1 MSKKGVG
8 SRAKGDKA
16 EVLAALQAANEELRA
31 KLTDIQIELQQEKSK
46 VSRVEREK
54 NQELKQVREHEQH
67 KNAVLLTE
75 LKSKLHEE
83 KMKELQ
89 AVREALLRQ
98 HEAELLRVI
107 KIKDNENQRLQALLH
122 ALRDGG
128 PEKVKTGLLS
138 EAKEEAKKG
147 FEVEKVKMQQEILE
161 LKGAKRQVEE
171 ALTMVMQADK
181 IKAAEIRSVYHL
193 HQEEISRI
201 KKECER
207 EIRRLMEE
215 IKFKDRAVF
224 VLERELG
231 IQAGHAQR
239 LQLQKEAL
247 DEQLSQVK
255 EADRHL
261 GSPRRELPYA
271 SGAGD
276 TSDHSGSPEQQLDEK
291 DARRFQLK
299 IAELSAII
307 RKLEDRNA
315 LLSEERNELLKR
327 LREAESQYKPLLDKN
342 KRLTRKNESLSHT
355 LRRMEN
361 KLKFV
366 TQENIE
372 MERDKLLRFRKQR
385 KKMAKLPK
393 PVVVETFFGYDEE
406 ASLESDGSSISYQ
419 TDRTDQT
426 PCTPDDDL
434 EEGMAKEETEL
445 RFRQLT
451 MEYQALQR
459 AYALLQ
465 EQVGGT
471 LDAERE
477 VKTREQLQAEV
488 QRAQAQIEDLEKALA
503 EEGQDMKWIGEKQAL
518 YRRNQELV
526 EQIKQMETQE
536 ARLKHEVQDVKDQ
549 NELLEFRILELE
561 ERERKSPAINFHHIP
576 FVDGKSPLQAYCE
589 AEGVTDIQV
598 TELMKK
604 LDILGDNAN
613 LTNEEQVVVIQA
625 RTVLTLAE
633 KWLQQMEEMETA
645 LQRKMVDLE
654 SEKELFSKQKGY
666 LDEELD
672 YRKQALDQAHKHI
685 LELEAMLFDALQQEA
700 GAKVAELLSEEEREK
715 LRVAVEQ
722 WKRQVMSELRERDAQ
737 ILRERMELLQLAQ
750 QSDRLLIKGGKVVN
764 DDQSFYADLYVEDG
778 LVKQIGENLIV
789 PGGIRTID
797 AHGLLVLPGGVDVH
811 TRLQMPALGMTP
823 ADDFCQGTKA
833 ALAGGTTMI
842 LDHVF
847 PDVGVSLLAAYEQW
861 RERADA
867 GACCDY
873 SLHVDIPRWHE
884 SIREELEALVKDKGV
899 NSFLVFMA
907 YKDRCQCTDGQMYE
921 IFSIIRDLGALA
933 QVHAENGD
941 IVEEEQKR
949 LLELGITGPE
959 GHVLSHPDEVEA
971 EAVYRAVTIA
981 KQANCPLYVTK
992 VMSKAAAD
1000 VVARAKRRGVVVFG
1014 EPLTA
1019 SLGTDGSHY
1028 WSKNWAK
1035 AAAFV
1040 TSPPINPDPTT
1051 ADHLTSL
1058 LASGDLQVTG
1068 SAHCTF
1074 TTAQKAVGKD
1084 NFTLIPEGTNGV
1096 EERMSVVWEKCVAS
1110 GKMDENEFVAVTST
1124 NAAKIFNF
1132 YPRKGRVAVGSD
1144 ADLVIWNPKA
1154 TKIISAKSHNLN
1166 VEYNIFEGVECRG
1179 APTVVISQ
1187 GRVVL
1192 EDGHLFVT
1200 PGAGRFIPRK
1210 TFPDFVYKR
1219 IKARNRPLMPGSL
1232 DLQLAEI
1239 HGVPRGLYDGPV
1251 HEVMVP
1257 AKPGGGS
1264 QARASCP
1271 GKISVPP
1278 VRNLHQSGFSL
1289 SGSQADDHI
1298 ARRTAQKIM
1307 APPGGRSNITS
1318 LS

>member
-1 MSKKGVG
+1 MSKKGAG

-16 EVLAALQAANEELRA
+16 EALAALQAANEELRA

-54 NQELKQVREHEQH
+54 SQELRQVREHEQH
-67 KNAVLLTE
+67 KHAVLVTE
-75 LKSKLHEE
+75 LKSKLHED

-98 HEAELLRVI
+98 HEAELLRVV
-107 KIKDNENQRLQALLH
+107 KIKDNENQRLQALLT
-122 ALRDGG
+122 ALRDGA
-128 PEKVKTGLLS
+128 PDKVKTVLLS
-138 EAKEEAKKG
+138 EAKEEAKRG
-147 FEVEKVKMQQEILE
+147 FEVEKVRMQQEISE

-171 ALTMVMQADK
+171 ALTVAIQADK
-181 IKAAEIRSVYHL
+181 VKAAEMRSVYHL

-201 KKECER
+201 KRECER

-231 IQAGHAQR
+231 VQAGHAQR

-276 TSDHSGSPEQQLDEK
+276 ASDHSGSPLDEK

-342 KRLTRKNESLSHT
+342 KRLTRKNEELSHT

-366 TQENIE
+366 TQENVE
-372 MERDKLLRFRKQR
+372 MRQRARIIRRPSSLNDLDQSQDEREIDFLKLQIVEQQNLIDELSKTLETAGYVKSVLERDKLLRYRKQR

-488 QRAQAQIEDLEKALA
+488 QRAQTQIQDLEKALA
-503 EEGQDMKWIGEKQAL
+503 EQGQDMKWIEEKQAL

-526 EQIKQMETQE
+526 EKIKQMETEE
-536 ARLKHEVQDVKDQ
+536 ARLKHEVQDAKDQ

-561 ERERKSPAINFHHIP
+561 ERERKSPAINFHHTP
-576 FVDGKSPLQAYCE
+576 FVDGKSPLQVYCE

-598 TELMKK
+598 PELMKK

-613 LTNEEQVVVIQA
+613 LTNEEQVIVIQA

-633 KWLQQMEEMETA
+633 KWLQQIEETELA
-645 LQRKMVDLE
+645 LQRKMADLE

-672 YRKQALDQAHKHI
+672 YRKQSLDQAHKHI
-685 LELEAMLFDALQQEA
+685 LELEAMLYDALQQEA
-700 GAKVAELLSEEEREK
+700 GAKVAQLLSEEEREK
-715 LRVAVEQ
+715 LKVAVEQ

-750 QSDRLLIKGGKVVN
+750 QRIK
-764 DDQSFYADLYVEDG
+764 
-778 LVKQIGENLIV
+778 
-789 PGGIRTID
+789 
-797 AHGLLVLPGGVDVH
+797 
-811 TRLQMPALGMTP
+811 
-823 ADDFCQGTKA
+823 
-833 ALAGGTTMI
+833 
-842 LDHVF
+842 
-847 PDVGVSLLAAYEQW
+847 
-861 RERADA
+861 
-867 GACCDY
+867 
-873 SLHVDIPRWHE
+873 
-884 SIREELEALVKDKGV
+884 ELEERIEA
-899 NSFLVFMA
+899 
-907 YKDRCQCTDGQMYE
+907 
-921 IFSIIRDLGALA
+921 
-933 QVHAENGD
+933 
-941 IVEEEQKR
+941 QKR
-949 LLELGITGPE
+949 QIKELE
-959 GHVLSHPDEVEA
+959 
-971 EAVYRAVTIA
+971 
-981 KQANCPLYVTK
+981 
-992 VMSKAAAD
+992 
-1000 VVARAKRRGVVVFG
+1000 
-1014 EPLTA
+1014 
-1019 SLGTDGSHY
+1019 
-1028 WSKNWAK
+1028 
-1035 AAAFV
+1035 
-1040 TSPPINPDPTT
+1040 
-1051 ADHLTSL
+1051 
-1058 LASGDLQVTG
+1058 
-1068 SAHCTF
+1068 
-1074 TTAQKAVGKD
+1074 
-1084 NFTLIPEGTNGV
+1084 
-1096 EERMSVVWEKCVAS
+1096 EK
-1110 GKMDENEFVAVTST
+1110 F
-1124 NAAKIFNF
+1124 
-1132 YPRKGRVAVGSD
+1132 
-1144 ADLVIWNPKA
+1144 
-1154 TKIISAKSHNLN
+1154 
-1166 VEYNIFEGVECRG
+1166 
-1179 APTVVISQ
+1179 
-1187 GRVVL
+1187 
-1192 EDGHLFVT
+1192 LFL
-1200 PGAGRFIPRK
+1200 FL
-1210 TFPDFVYKR
+1210 F
-1219 IKARNRPLMPGSL
+1219 
-1232 DLQLAEI
+1232 
-1239 HGVPRGLYDGPV
+1239 
-1251 HEVMVP
+1251 
-1257 AKPGGGS
+1257 
-1264 QARASCP
+1264 
-1271 GKISVPP
+1271 
-1278 VRNLHQSGFSL
+1278 FSL
-1289 SGSQADDHI
+1289 AFILWS
-1298 ARRTAQKIM
+1298 
-1307 APPGGRSNITS
+1307 
-1318 LS
+1318 

>member
-1 MSKKGVG
+1 MSKKGMG
-8 SRAKGDKA
+8 GRGKGDKA

-54 NQELKQVREHEQH
+54 NQELRQVREHEQH

-75 LKSKLHEE
+75 LKTKLHEE

-122 ALRDGG
+122 ALRDGA
-128 PEKVKTGLLS
+128 PDKAKIVLLS

-147 FEVEKVKMQQEILE
+147 FEAEKIKMQQEISE
-161 LKGAKRQVEE
+161 LKGAKKQVEE
-171 ALTMVMQADK
+171 ALTIAVQADK

-231 IQAGHAQR
+231 VQAGHAQR

-271 SGAGD
+271 GGAGD
-276 TSDHSGSPEQQLDEK
+276 ASDHSGSPQLDEK

-342 KRLTRKNESLSHT
+342 KRLTRKNEDLSHT

-372 MERDKLLRFRKQR
+372 MRQRAGIIRRPSSLNDLDQSQDEREVDFLKLQIVEQQNLIDELSKTLETAGYVKSVLERDKLLRYRKQR
-385 KKMAKLPK
+385 KKMAKLPKK

-434 EEGMAKEETEL
+434 EEGVAKEETEL

-488 QRAQAQIEDLEKALA
+488 QRAQTRIEDLEQTLA
-503 EEGQDMKWIGEKQAL
+503 EQGQDMKWIEEKQAL

-526 EQIKQMETQE
+526 EKIKQMEVE
-536 ARLKHEVQDVKDQ
+536 EGRLKHEVQDARDQ

-561 ERERKSPAINFHHIP
+561 ERERKSPAINFHHTP
-576 FVDGKSPLQAYCE
+576 FAEGKSPLQAYCE
-589 AEGVTDIQV
+589 AEGVTDILV
-598 TELMKK
+598 TELMKQ
-604 LDILGDNAN
+604 LDILGDNAVSN

-633 KWLQQMEEMETA
+633 KWLQQIEETESA
-645 LQRKMVDLE
+645 LHRRMVDLE

-672 YRKQALDQAHKHI
+672 YRKQSLDQAHKHI
-685 LELEAMLFDALQQEA
+685 LELEAMLYDALQQEA
-700 GAKVAELLSEEEREK
+700 GAKVAEILSEEERDK
-715 LRVAVEQ
+715 LKVAVEQ

-750 QSDRLLIKGGKVVN
+750 QRIKELEERIEGQKRQIKELEEKLSFCGLSSPGPDRPPEEPDPLPPAGPESSGGPGGKIPRPVSSLKPQEDLVSADPVLSRKKREKGG
-764 DDQSFYADLYVEDG
+764 
-778 LVKQIGENLIV
+778 
-789 PGGIRTID
+789 R
-797 AHGLLVLPGGVDVH
+797 
-811 TRLQMPALGMTP
+811 
-823 ADDFCQGTKA
+823 
-833 ALAGGTTMI
+833 
-842 LDHVF
+842 
-847 PDVGVSLLAAYEQW
+847 
-861 RERADA
+861 
-867 GACCDY
+867 
-873 SLHVDIPRWHE
+873 
-884 SIREELEALVKDKGV
+884 
-899 NSFLVFMA
+899 
-907 YKDRCQCTDGQMYE
+907 
-921 IFSIIRDLGALA
+921 
-933 QVHAENGD
+933 
-941 IVEEEQKR
+941 
-949 LLELGITGPE
+949 
-959 GHVLSHPDEVEA
+959 
-971 EAVYRAVTIA
+971 
-981 KQANCPLYVTK
+981 
-992 VMSKAAAD
+992 
-1000 VVARAKRRGVVVFG
+1000 
-1014 EPLTA
+1014 
-1019 SLGTDGSHY
+1019 
-1028 WSKNWAK
+1028 
-1035 AAAFV
+1035 
-1040 TSPPINPDPTT
+1040 
-1051 ADHLTSL
+1051 
-1058 LASGDLQVTG
+1058 
-1068 SAHCTF
+1068 
-1074 TTAQKAVGKD
+1074 
-1084 NFTLIPEGTNGV
+1084 
-1096 EERMSVVWEKCVAS
+1096 
-1110 GKMDENEFVAVTST
+1110 
-1124 NAAKIFNF
+1124 
-1132 YPRKGRVAVGSD
+1132 
-1144 ADLVIWNPKA
+1144 
-1154 TKIISAKSHNLN
+1154 
-1166 VEYNIFEGVECRG
+1166 
-1179 APTVVISQ
+1179 
-1187 GRVVL
+1187 
-1192 EDGHLFVT
+1192 
-1200 PGAGRFIPRK
+1200 
-1210 TFPDFVYKR
+1210 
-1219 IKARNRPLMPGSL
+1219 
-1232 DLQLAEI
+1232 
-1239 HGVPRGLYDGPV
+1239 
-1251 HEVMVP
+1251 
-1257 AKPGGGS
+1257 
-1264 QARASCP
+1264 
-1271 GKISVPP
+1271 
-1278 VRNLHQSGFSL
+1278 
-1289 SGSQADDHI
+1289 
-1298 ARRTAQKIM
+1298 
-1307 APPGGRSNITS
+1307 
-1318 LS
+1318 